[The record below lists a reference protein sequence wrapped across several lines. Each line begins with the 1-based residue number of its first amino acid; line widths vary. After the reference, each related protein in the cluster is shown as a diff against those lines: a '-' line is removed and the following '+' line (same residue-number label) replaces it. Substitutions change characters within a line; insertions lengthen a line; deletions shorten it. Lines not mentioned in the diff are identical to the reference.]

1 MRAAM
6 IKNSARATLGTR
18 LLADGRIMLPA
29 SPVLAHVH
37 GSQRSQFHGVTASA
51 LSGCLPG
58 QAESG
63 AGLVNGRAFAAVGVA
78 VGTGRHAL
86 ERRQAPPA
94 ASPTALPVM
103 SRKPGFFTRRPGFQP
118 PGHPRRAGGNWS
130 VARAVIGL

>member
-1 MRAAM
+1 M

-63 AGLVNGRAFAAVGVA
+63 AG
-78 VGTGRHAL
+78 
-86 ERRQAPPA
+86 
-94 ASPTALPVM
+94 
-103 SRKPGFFTRRPGFQP
+103 PGERPGFRGGRRRRRDRP
-118 PGHPRRAGGNWS
+118 TRAGAPASASSG
-130 VARAVIGL
+130 VADGATGHVAKTGLFYPKAGLPTPRPPPTRGR